1 MTLAVN
7 NLTVRYG
14 ERTILDDISFE
25 IEKGSII
32 GLVAPNGTGK
42 TTLFNAMMRYI
53 PVQEGSIVIDDR
65 TYQNSRRDI
74 LALHKKVTFF
84 PDQADLYEN
93 FSGREHIQIY
103 AEIWQKDAERVD
115 AIIDQL
121 HMGHYVDRKVQTYS
135 LGMRQR
141 LCFAMMCAANTPIM
155 LMDEVMNGLDP
166 ENVNL
171 VSSVLET
178 LRSEGKIIMV
188 ASHLLDNLDEYA
200 DKVFFLENGRFT
212 YISDHHEA
220 KQTYVKGKISRDAFD
235 ALTDL
240 PEGTLYLDSG
250 LCCIPTTDDAD
261 AVRYLQLL
269 RANDA
274 QTSTVGPLA
283 TADHYVRIYDFTTEN
298 KE

>member
-93 FSGREHIQIY
+93 FSGREHIQMY
-103 AEIWQKDAERVD
+103 AEIWQKDAARVD

-171 VSSVLET
+171 VSSVLES

-212 YISDHHEA
+212 YISDHHEM
-220 KQTYVKGKISRDAFD
+220 KQTYVKGKISRIAFD

-274 QTSTVGPLA
+274 QTATVGPLA
-283 TADHYVRIYDFTTEN
+283 TADHYVHIYDFTTEN

>member
-1 MTLAVN
+1 MTLAIN

-14 ERTILDDISFE
+14 ERTILDTISFE
-25 IEKGSII
+25 IKKGSII

-42 TTLFNAMMRYI
+42 TTLFNAIMRYI
-53 PVQEGSIVIDDR
+53 PVHQGSIVIDGK
-65 TYQNSRRDI
+65 TYKNSRRDI

-93 FSGREHIQIY
+93 FSGREHIQLY
-103 AEIWQKDAERVD
+103 AEIWQKDAARVD
-115 AIIDQL
+115 AIIEQL
-121 HMGHYVDRKVQTYS
+121 HMGHYVDRKVHTYS

-171 VSSVLET
+171 VSSVLKT
-178 LRSEGKIIMV
+178 LRAEGKIIMV

-212 YISDHHEA
+212 YISDHHEM
-220 KQTYVKGKISRDAFD
+220 KQTYVKGKIPRIAFD

-250 LCCIPTTDDAD
+250 LCCIPTAD
-261 AVRYLQLL
+261 EAEAVRYLQLL

-274 QTSTVGPLA
+274 QTATVGPLG
-283 TADHYVRIYDFTTEN
+283 TADHYIRIYDFTTEN